1 MTKNKNTRA
10 YSNQGEINKLFNID
24 FDPELD
30 NFDIIILLG
39 YSKLS
44 NTDKLAYLIINNLF
58 KDDTIITP
66 KLLLRLLRVSKKTVY
81 KCINKLE
88 AFSLIEKI
96 GERIKPLLPNP
107 KDESFKEA
115 ISLI

>member
-10 YSNQGEINKLFNID
+10 YLNQDEINKLFNID

-44 NTDKLAYLIINNLF
+44 NTDRLAYLIINHLY

-81 KCINKLE
+81 KCIKKLE
-88 AFSLIEKI
+88 AISLIEKI

-107 KDESFKEA
+107 KDESYREA
-115 ISLI
+115 MGLI

>member
-10 YSNQGEINKLFNID
+10 YSNQGEINKLFNND

-44 NTDKLAYLIINNLF
+44 NTDRLAYLIIYNLY

-66 KLLLRLLRVSKKTVY
+66 KLLIRLMTVSKKTVY
-81 KCINKLE
+81 KCIKKLE
-88 AFSLIEKI
+88 AIRLIEKV

-107 KDESFKEA
+107 ENESYREA
-115 ISLI
+115 MGLI